1 MESTISLTIAVLLL
15 LSTIPVQAIAGPDAN
30 YFYQSAGITKSK
42 HTGSEDAWVT
52 QYGYNYN
59 LTSTIGFDLGYAQ
72 NSGHPDPM
80 ISLSSQFPHQ
90 PTLYY
95 QEIFGGAVIQHTVFD
110 VAWIYA
116 KGGLSLTRAGSD
128 PAMKTLLPD
137 IEAKNISPYLTLGAT
152 IPSGIASGLELNFEI
167 SYQEQEQ
174 DAITSPVFLLGT
186 HYRF

>member
-1 MESTISLTIAVLLL
+1 MESTISLIIAVLVL
-15 LSTIPVQAIAGPDAN
+15 LSMMPVRAVAGPDAN

-42 HTGSEDAWVT
+42 HTGTEDAWVT

-59 LTSTIGFDLGYAQ
+59 LTSTIGFDLGYAK
-72 NSGHPDPM
+72 NTDHPDQM
-80 ISLSSQFPHQ
+80 ASLSSQFPHQ

-95 QEIFGGAVIQHTVFD
+95 QEVFGGAVIQHTVFD

-116 KGGLSLTRAGSD
+116 KGGLSFTRAGNNPGITTS
-128 PAMKTLLPD
+128 LPN
-137 IEAKNISPYLTLGAT
+137 IESKNIAPYFTLGAT
-152 IPSGIASGLELNFEI
+152 IPSGLTSGLELNFEI

-174 DAITSPVFLLGT
+174 DAVTSPIFLLGT